1 MADYLL
7 DWDDTGADG
16 SATFSSSAGGD
27 DISVTVSTP
36 TNVDGDHFALNNGV
50 LSSDNVCSETK
61 TIVNF
66 DAAVENVTFE
76 IFDVDAGSGWDDKIT
91 IIARDAEGNIV
102 PVSFSDLIAHHQVNG
117 NSVEG
122 GGNANP
128 GVEGSGAPDTVTVTI
143 PGPVVSIEIIHDDGD
158 SANLSGTVRISDME
172 FDAAAPA
179 LDGIVEGTAGDDIID
194 VAYTGDP
201 EGDMIDNNDAIL
213 PGEVGDDDIVHA
225 GAGDDT
231 VYAGAGNDFVLGQD
245 GNDTLHGEDGNDVL
259 CGNDGDDTIYGGEG
273 ADLLEGMNDNDTL
286 FGGAGADR
294 IHGDAGTDELHG
306 GDGNDHL
313 FGGSGDDLLDGG
325 DGNDVMRGGDDQDTF
340 IGRGNDTVFGGEGGV
355 DNDTL
360 DLRGAGRVNIIYDA
374 TDSERGTV
382 QFLDPDGTVNGV
394 LNFHEIENVLTDP
407 QGDGYVDGTA
417 GDDLIDTAYTGDPDG
432 DMIDNDDAIL
442 PGEVG
447 DDDIVRAG
455 AGNDTVLAGAGDDVV
470 YGDAGDDTLSGG
482 DGTNVL
488 YGGAGDDTFVG
499 GDGADS
505 FSGGAGQD
513 NLDYSGSGAAVN
525 VNLTTGALSG
535 GDADNDTI
543 IQGIDGVIG
552 SDFDDTLIG
561 FDHEG
566 TAPADTF
573 TNELFGGGGDDYI
586 EGRGGDDLLD
596 GGTGDDTIL
605 GGDGSDTVY
614 GGDGNDVI
622 DTSGSD
628 PQPDVA
634 YPGLYPADLDPN
646 DDIDT
651 VFGGA
656 GNDTISTGDDADI
669 IDGGT
674 GNDTIDGGIDNDTID
689 GGDGNDTIIGGEGS
703 DIIDGGA
710 GDDVIYG
717 GLDPSFPDGLNIPD
731 DGSGPFGPDLVPTN
745 GMDVIHGGDGND
757 TIYGA
762 DDDDTLFGD
771 AGNDTIDG
779 GIDDDTIDG
788 GSGDDTLIGGQGD
801 DTISGGT
808 GDDSFDGGSGSDIM
822 SGGDDQDTFSNIT
835 AGDVVDGNEG
845 GVDYDTLDLT
855 GSRPV
860 DGTLRVIYDAGNPE
874 NGHVDFRDEFGN
886 VINTMEFSNIER
898 VIPCFTPGTLIATP
912 KGERLVEELRIGDKI
927 ITRDNG
933 IQEIRWV
940 GEKKLGWKDL
950 AANPHLKPVLIQKG
964 SLGNDLPER
973 DMMVSPNHRMLVAND
988 KTMLY
993 FEEREVL
1000 AAAKH
1005 LVNNSGVHT
1014 VETMGTSYLHF
1025 MFDNH
1030 EVVLSDGA
1038 WTESFQPGDYTL
1050 QGIGNA
1056 QRTEILELFPELAT
1070 AQGIKDYQSARKT
1083 LKAHE
1088 ARLLAK

>member
-1 MADYLL
+1 MTFNIDWTTTNIDGSNTINDGGDSVGVSISTPQNSDHDQWTVQDGMLFSTDVCRDELATLEFDQDVTNISFTLL
-7 DWDDTGADG
+7 DVDRLDE
-16 SATFSSSAGGD
+16 
-27 DISVTVSTP
+27 VTIL
-36 TNVDGDHFALNNGV
+36 AY
-50 LSSDNVCSETK
+50 
-61 TIVNF
+61 
-66 DAAVENVTFE
+66 DAAGNLVPVTFE
-76 IFDVDAGSGWDDKIT
+76 VTGVHTVSGNTVVGDT
-91 IIARDAEGNIV
+91 T
-102 PVSFSDLIAHHQVNG
+102 
-117 NSVEG
+117 
-122 GGNANP
+122 NAPGPGDSNP
-128 GVEGSGAPDTVTVTI
+128 DQDINVTI
-143 PGPVVSIEIIHDDGD
+143 AGPIAKLVIIHDDGPASGD
-158 SANLSGTVRISDME
+158 SGAIAVSDIS
-172 FDAAAPA
+172 FDLAGPA
-179 LDGIVEGTAGDDIID
+179 LDGIVEGTAGDDLID

-225 GAGDDT
+225 GAGNDT
-231 VYAGAGNDFVLGQD
+231 VYAGAGNDFVLGED
-245 GNDTLHGEDGNDVL
+245 GNDTLYGEDGNDVL

-273 ADLLEGMNDNDTL
+273 ADVLEGMNDNDTL

-294 IHGDAGTDELHG
+294 IYGDAGSDELHG
-306 GDGNDHL
+306 GDGNDQM
-313 FGGSGDDLLDGG
+313 FGGTGDDLLDGG

-340 IGRGNDTVFGGEGGV
+340 IGRGNDTIFGGEGGV

-360 DLRGAGRVNIIYDA
+360 DLRGAGQVNIIYDA

-382 QFLDPDGTVNGV
+382 QFLDAGGTVTGV
-394 LNFHEIENVLTDP
+394 LDFHEIENILTDP

-432 DMIDNDDAIL
+432 DMIDNNDALL

-455 AGNDTVLAGAGDDVV
+455 DGNDTVLAGAGDDEV

-488 YGGAGDDTFVG
+488 YGGTGDDTFVG

-505 FSGGAGQD
+505 FAGGAGQD

-525 VNLTTGALSG
+525 VNLATGALSG

-566 TAPADTF
+566 TTPADTF

-586 EGRGGDDLLD
+586 EGRAGDDLLD
-596 GGTGDDTIL
+596 GGDGADTII
-605 GGDGSDTVY
+605 GGDGSDTVD
-614 GGDGNDVI
+614 GGAGNDVI

-634 YPGLYPADLDPN
+634 YPGQYPADTDPS

-703 DIIDGGA
+703 DIIDGGT
-710 GDDVIYG
+710 GDDLIYG
-717 GLDPSFPDGLNIPD
+717 GLDPSFPDALNIPD

-757 TIYGA
+757 TIFGA

-801 DTISGGT
+801 DTMIGGT
-808 GDDSFDGGSGSDIM
+808 GNDSFDGGIGTDTM
-822 SGGDDQDTFSNIT
+822 SGGDDRDTFSNIT

-845 GVDYDTLDLT
+845 GDDYDTLDLT

-874 NGHVDFRDEFGN
+874 NGHVDFRDSDGN
-886 VINTMEFSNIER
+886 VIGTMDFTNIEH
-898 VIPCFTPGTLIATP
+898 VIPCFTPGSLIATP
-912 KGERLVEELRIGDKI
+912 KGERLVEELRMGDKI

-940 GEKKLGWKDL
+940 GEKKLDWKEL
-950 AANPHLKPVLIQKG
+950 AANPHLKPILIRKG

-1005 LVNNSGVHT
+1005 LVNNNGVHA

-1050 QGIGNA
+1050 EGIGNA
-1056 QRTEILELFPELAT
+1056 QRAEILELFPELAT